1 MYKNYLLKKICC
13 VCFLKLY
20 VKLLF
25 DASNKYVGGE
35 VGVAVGAATHFQARP
50 SLIVL
55 TRRTDKERRGDKSIL
70 HNVPIVSPRRDAAV
84 SCYSHG

>member
-1 MYKNYLLKKICC
+1 MIEKEIFCMVFKALCEIAVWRIL
-13 VCFLKLY
+13 V
-20 VKLLF
+20 
-25 DASNKYVGGE
+25 NKYVGAV
-35 VGVAVGAATHFQARP
+35 VGGATHLQAKP

-55 TRRTDKERRGDKSIL
+55 TRRTDKERCGDKSIL